1 MYDPHVNSMQTR
13 TRMASGSRLNAP
25 RSKRKVSTF
34 PVPEVSEIVRAKGS
48 QLNKAKDTLMRAFG
62 AEWRTANIEGKVL
75 SKPQMEGRMDDR
87 RSEPRI

>member
-1 MYDPHVNSMQTR
+1 MV
-13 TRMASGSRLNAP
+13 ASGSRLNAP

-34 PVPEVSEIVRAKGS
+34 PVPEVGEIVRAKGS

-62 AEWRTANIEGKVL
+62 AEWRTTRQGAFEAHKV
-75 SKPQMEGRMDDR
+75 QMEGRMDDR